1 MVKLSVDFNNI
12 CGKVRPLHSVGQP
25 PVLGMNGQFIHYLT
39 EANIPFSRLHDVGGM
54 FGGGIFVDIPNIFRD
69 FDADPENPESYEFA
83 FTDKLVQQLVEGN
96 VKPYFRLGVTIENYT
111 SIKRY
116 HTVPPAD
123 YDKWAK
129 VCEMIV
135 RHYNEGWANGFKYGI
150 TYWEIWN
157 EPDSDIYNL
166 DNNAM
171 WYGSPETYYELYE
184 KSSKHLKNCFGKTIK
199 VGGYGSCGFY
209 HILSCPEKFGMTGE
223 NRDVCDYVTDRY
235 RGFIEF
241 FLGFLQHIKKTGAP
255 MDFFSWHSYGN
266 VEDTVLEAKYCQKI
280 LDEYGYGDAEIHI
293 NEWNNAAE
301 LSKRGTSFASA
312 NAAAMM
318 IAIHNSSRTEIMC
331 YYDARM
337 SPSVYGGLFNPMTH
351 KPVCT
356 YYSFMAFGELYRLGN
371 CVKCECDGV
380 YSMAATDKCGKNAVL
395 LANTLEDT
403 EIVTDLDSNFKAYLV
418 DEENFLTQTCF
429 DGKKINLKK
438 NQVVL
443 IKNY

>member
-1 MVKLSVDFNNI
+1 MPKLSVDFNGT

-25 PVLGMNGQFIHYLT
+25 PILGMKGQFIHYLT
-39 EANIPFSRLHDVGGM
+39 EANIPYSRLHDVGGM
-54 FGGGIFVDIPNIFRD
+54 FGGGVFVDIPNIFKD
-69 FDADPENPESYEFA
+69 FDADPQNPKSYDFS
-83 FTDKLVQQLVEGN
+83 FTDRIIQQLIQGN

-111 SIKRY
+111 YIKRY
-116 HTVPPAD
+116 HTFPPAD

-135 RHYNEGWANGFKYGI
+135 RHYNEGWANGFEFGI
-150 TYWEIWN
+150 EYWEIWN

-171 WYGSPETYYELYE
+171 WHGKPETYYKLYE
-184 KSSKHLKNCFGKTIK
+184 TASKHLKNCFGEKIK

-209 HILSCPEKFGMTGE
+209 HILSCPENFGLTGE
-223 NRDVCDYVTDRY
+223 NREVSDYVTDRY
-235 RGFIEF
+235 RGFVEF
-241 FLGFLQHIKKTGAP
+241 FHGFLQHIKKTDSP

-266 VEDTVLEAKYCQKI
+266 VEDTVLQAKYCEKI
-280 LDEYGYGDAEIHI
+280 LDEYGYKDAEIHI
-293 NEWNNAAE
+293 NEWNNAADI
-301 LSKRGTSFASA
+301 SKRGTSFASA

-318 IAIHNSSRTEIMC
+318 MAIHNRSRTEIMC

-337 SPSVYGGLFNPMTH
+337 GPSVYGGLFNPMTH

-356 YYSFMAFGELYRLGN
+356 YYSFVAFGELYKLGN
-371 CVKCECDGV
+371 CAKCECDGV
-380 YSMAATDKCGKNAVL
+380 YTMAASDSDKKAIL
-395 LANTLEDT
+395 LANISEDT
-403 EIVTDLDSNFKAYLV
+403 EIVTTLGSNFKVYLV
-418 DEENFLTQTCF
+418 DEKNFLTQIDF
-429 DGKKINLKK
+429 DGKKISLKK